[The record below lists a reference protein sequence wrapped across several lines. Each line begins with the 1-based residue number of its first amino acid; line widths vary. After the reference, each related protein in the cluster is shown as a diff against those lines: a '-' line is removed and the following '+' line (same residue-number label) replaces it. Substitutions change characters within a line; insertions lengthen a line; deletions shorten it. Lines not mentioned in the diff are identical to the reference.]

1 MKSESHKTFLR
12 NENALITL
20 FYPQNVAM
28 EQKKNLANWHEIKD
42 SFGID
47 FTLLL

>member
-20 FYPQNVAM
+20 FYPQNIPM
-28 EQKKNLANWHEIKD
+28 EPKKNQANWQGIKD
-42 SFGID
+42 
-47 FTLLL
+47 